1 MAKQAEIKHLKL
13 KPEGNYN
20 YNSEILL
27 STLSYKKLPKAIIRK
42 YSQLACRKR
51 MGRTIKAIPGLPVKE
66 CQRHRWIQN
75 KQQPV
80 IHG

>member
-27 STLSYKKLPKAIIRK
+27 STLSYKKNSKK
-42 YSQLACRKR
+42 QLSRNICNRQVE
-51 MGRTIKAIPGLPVKE
+51 IE
-66 CQRHRWIQN
+66 WIES
-75 KQQPV
+75 
-80 IHG
+80 

>member
-27 STLSYKKLPKAIIRK
+27 STLSYKKLPKSNYQKIFAIGMQK
-42 YSQLACRKR
+42 ANGKNYK
-51 MGRTIKAIPGLPVKE
+51 GYPRTPS
-66 CQRHRWIQN
+66 
-75 KQQPV
+75 
-80 IHG
+80 